1 MTKPTKPE
9 LWQHRVAALLTLID
23 QLKTIRAGEHGTRSF
38 TEAVA
43 RLDHTGAGH
52 GPLREIAAVLDG
64 TTPEELDQ
72 YLASLWAGVVASAA
86 RRAA

>member
-1 MTKPTKPE
+1 MTKPIKPE

-43 RLDHTGAGH
+43 RLDHKGTGH

-64 TTPEELDQ
+64 TTPQELDL
-72 YLASLWAGVVASAA
+72 YLASLWAGVVATAA
-86 RRAA
+86 KPVA